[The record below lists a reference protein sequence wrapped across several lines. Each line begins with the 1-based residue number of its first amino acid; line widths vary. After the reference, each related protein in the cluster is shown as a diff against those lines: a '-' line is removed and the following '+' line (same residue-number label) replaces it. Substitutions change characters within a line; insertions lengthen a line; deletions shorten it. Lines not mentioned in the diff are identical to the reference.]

1 MEIRHQVFISSTFE
15 DLIDARQAVSTA
27 LLRADCLPS
36 GMELFPASD
45 QSQFEF
51 IKSVIDE
58 CDYYLLILAGR
69 YGTTD
74 PKTGLSF
81 TEMEYDYAV
90 SQNKPVVRLL
100 HQDPILMLPP
110 ESLEKTDAGRAS
122 LHRFREKVRN
132 GILVKF
138 WKDVSELQ
146 FETVMGLQQA
156 KQSNPQ
162 PGWVRGGAKQ
172 GEIATL
178 ETKLADVERKL
189 QQYQHTDSDI
199 PLPHLEMCLERK
211 ESFADGFEMQDLLF
225 LIAKCLSNN
234 VIFVD
239 EFKRVLSEVCFTETM
254 SDTLVEALVLDSMI
268 KIRKT
273 GEVIV
278 LPDGQRLLSK
288 VRFMRS
294 VHA

>member
-1 MEIRHQVFISSTFE
+1 MEVRHQVFISSTFE

-69 YGTTD
+69 YGTID

-90 SQNKPVVRLL
+90 SKKKPIVRLL
-100 HQDPILMLPP
+100 QQDPILTLPA

-156 KQSNPQ
+156 KQSHPQ

-172 GEIATL
+172 AEVAALENKIADL
-178 ETKLADVERKL
+178 EKELEN
-189 QQYQHTDSDI
+189 YQATETAL
-199 PLPHLEMCLERK
+199 PLDHLKMCLERR
-211 ESFADGFEMQDLLF
+211 ESFTDGLEMNDLLF
-225 LIAKCLSNN
+225 LTAQCLGQN
-234 VIFVD
+234 VVFVD
-239 EFKRVLSEVCFTETM
+239 EFKRALSELCLTETM
-254 SDTLVEALVLDSMI
+254 PDTLVEALILDRVI

-288 VRFMRS
+288 VRFMRA
-294 VHA
+294 V